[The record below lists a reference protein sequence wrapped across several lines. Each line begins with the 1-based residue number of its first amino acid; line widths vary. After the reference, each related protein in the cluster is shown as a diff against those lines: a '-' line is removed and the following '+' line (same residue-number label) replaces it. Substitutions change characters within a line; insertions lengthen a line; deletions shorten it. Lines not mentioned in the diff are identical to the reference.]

1 MAVRSFME
9 LDVWKKADD
18 VTNRI
23 YDITEKFPQHQLYS
37 MTSQMQ
43 RAAYSVPANIAEG
56 FGWMYPKDK
65 ARIYN
70 IAFSSTEELK
80 YFLHLSKRRG
90 YRKDDPSLDLL
101 VEDVSRMLR
110 NLTNAALRGAGIRL
124 AWE

>member
-1 MAVRSFME
+1 MATRSFTQ

-23 YDITEKFPQHQLYS
+23 YDITERFPQHQLYS

-43 RAAYSVPANIAEG
+43 RSAYSVPANIAEG
-56 FGWMYPKDK
+56 FGRMYPKDK

-70 IAFSSTEELK
+70 IAFSSAEELK

-90 YRKDDPSLDLL
+90 YRQDDPSLDRL
-101 VEDVSRMLR
+101 VEDVRRMLR
-110 NLTNAALRGAGIRL
+110 NLTNATLRNAGIRFD
-124 AWE
+124 WE